1 MFYSVIETRDFSLFN
16 QSVQALLKGYFIIDT
31 VMEAGWIGMPAYI
44 KGHCSL
50 ARKSLQ
56 VVQSSFPVKLCGCF
70 IYGSIKCISSNFITS
85 SFSMPGANCC
95 IVDCPTYASNTGY
108 PALVSLKYQREKY
121 MKNGEV
127 NLFG

>member
-1 MFYSVIETRDFSLFN
+1 
-16 QSVQALLKGYFIIDT
+16 
-31 VMEAGWIGMPAYI
+31 MECRHTSKVNVRSRGNLC
-44 KGHCSL
+44 KLCKVHFRLNCSL
-50 ARKSLQ
+50 QR
-56 VVQSSFPVKLCGCF
+56 GCF

-95 IVDCPTYASNTGY
+95 IVDCPTYASKTGY

>member
-1 MFYSVIETRDFSLFN
+1 
-16 QSVQALLKGYFIIDT
+16 
-31 VMEAGWIGMPAYI
+31 MEVGWIGMPAYI
-44 KGHCSL
+44 KGQCSL

-56 VVQSSFPVKLCGCF
+56 VVQSSFPVTVNCSLQRGCF

-95 IVDCPTYASNTGY
+95 IVDCPTYASKTGY